1 MESTSKRRGPRPPRA
16 PGTFRERLHAFLND
30 PLSYVDRLAATG
42 EPVLRM
48 GVLNVELCIVNEP
61 ALIDE
66 VLVKQHQRF
75 TKDTY
80 TRRLSEFLGNGLLTS
95 EGSFWKRQRRLIQ
108 PAFHRKRI
116 ASYTAEMSR
125 LAEAMVAGWVDGD
138 VRDVHSDL
146 MALTLEIVGRTL
158 FGADVTDRAAVVGEA
173 IELVMARYG
182 GDVIEMWT
190 PLWVPLPKN
199 RRIRAAVSRVD
210 DVLHE
215 IIGARRR
222 SGADT
227 GDLLSLLLHVQDEDG
242 ARMSDRQ
249 LRDECIT
256 LFLAGHETT
265 ALNLSYALFL
275 LAQRPEIQDALA
287 AEVAEVVGE
296 RSAGFDDLADLR
308 RCEQVIKEAMRLYPP
323 AWSIGREALEPVEL
337 GGYRLKKGTQVA
349 FFMWSLHRNPRYF
362 PEPEAFRPERWT
374 PEFERALPRHA
385 YMPFGGGPRICIG
398 NAFALAEA
406 VLVLAAIVRRFRVEI
421 AQAPTLTLR
430 PSITLRPT
438 GGVRVRLSA
447 RGA

>member
-1 MESTSKRRGPRPPRA
+1 MASTSTRRGPRPPRA
-16 PGTFRERLHAFLND
+16 PGSFRERLDALRDD

-42 EPVLRM
+42 EPILRLRILNVHLY
-48 GVLNVELCIVNEP
+48 VLNDP

-95 EGSFWKRQRRLIQ
+95 QGSFWKRQRRLIQ

-116 ASYTAEMSR
+116 AGYTAEMSG
-125 LAEAMVAGWVDGD
+125 LAEAMVAGWADGE

-173 IELVMARYG
+173 IELVMARYA
-182 GDVIEMWT
+182 GDFVEMWT
-190 PLWVPLPKN
+190 PLWVPTRKN
-199 RRIRAAVSRVD
+199 RRIRAAVGRVD
-210 DVLHE
+210 EALHE

-227 GDLLSLLLHVQDEDG
+227 GDLLSLLLHAQDEDG
-242 ARMSDRQ
+242 ARMNDRQ

-265 ALNLSYALFL
+265 ALNLSYTLFL

-296 RSAGFDDLADLR
+296 RSAGFDDLAGLR

-323 AWSIGREALEPVEL
+323 AWSIGREALASSP
-337 GGYRLKKGTQVA
+337 A
-349 FFMWSLHRNPRYF
+349 
-362 PEPEAFRPERWT
+362 
-374 PEFERALPRHA
+374 
-385 YMPFGGGPRICIG
+385 CD
-398 NAFALAEA
+398 
-406 VLVLAAIVRRFRVEI
+406 AASR
-421 AQAPTLTLR
+421 
-430 PSITLRPT
+430 
-438 GGVRVRLSA
+438 
-447 RGA
+447 